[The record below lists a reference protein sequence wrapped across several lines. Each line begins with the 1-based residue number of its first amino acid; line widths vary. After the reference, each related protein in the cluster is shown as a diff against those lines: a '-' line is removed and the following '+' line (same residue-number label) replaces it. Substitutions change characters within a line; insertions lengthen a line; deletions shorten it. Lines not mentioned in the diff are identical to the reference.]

1 MSRRGALSAGAFAAV
16 AVAVQP
22 VSAKFVEPEEGAVFT
37 SKQKLKAE
45 LAAAAATRTEEER
58 IAALPITKLKVV
70 RDKIAEGSVLVDRGN
85 WDELR
90 ARIEL
95 QEVND
100 VVKRAVPYQSPAS
113 QDVAAL
119 KTKLL
124 AQLRPV
130 DEFAYKQ
137 QKEEFMPSILKDYC
151 APGVVPRDEPG
162 ACKLRPVLDKVPAQ
176 ARLKDAVAT
185 LDAIIKALS

>member
-1 MSRRGALSAGAFAAV
+1 MSFAVRSV
-16 AVAVQP
+16 ARP
-22 VSAKFVEPEEGAVFT
+22 C
-37 SKQKLKAE
+37 
-45 LAAAAATRTEEER
+45 AAAPAHSSPTAVPSRAA
-58 IAALPITKLKVV
+58 A
-70 RDKIAEGSVLVDRGN
+70 
-85 WDELR
+85 